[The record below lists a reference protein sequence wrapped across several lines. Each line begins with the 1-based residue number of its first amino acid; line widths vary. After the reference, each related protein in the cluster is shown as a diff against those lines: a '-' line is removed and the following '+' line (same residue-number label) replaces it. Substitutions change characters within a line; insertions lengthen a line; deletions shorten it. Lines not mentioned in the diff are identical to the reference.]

1 MDEDIIA
8 KVEGAS
14 EATEEP
20 IVMYLKIS
28 NVSDETASIRTY
40 SLVNASAGVPLPEFS
55 AGSHI
60 IVRVTGS
67 TWRQYSLVNTPG
79 LSDHYLI
86 SVLREQEG
94 RGGSQW
100 IHENWKVGDII
111 ETDGPA
117 NNFKLDESAGR
128 VILIAGGIG
137 ITPILSMARRLQ
149 QIGTE
154 YHLYYCARSVEET
167 AHYAAIV
174 NSTLGRNVTFIHN
187 KGTKGG
193 RLDVSGLLS
202 DRKEDCHVYVCGPHG
217 LVEAVKGATRG
228 WPPETVHYELFGAD
242 PSAIRCR
249 EGDSEFTVTI
259 GSTGESFAV
268 PAGRSILRVLADNG
282 VKVSKLC
289 EEGYCGSCLTPV
301 VSGKPDHRDSVL
313 TQAERNSGELIALC
327 CSRAESENL
336 ILDL

>member
-1 MDEDIIA
+1 
-8 KVEGAS
+8 
-14 EATEEP
+14 
-20 IVMYLKIS
+20 MYLKIS
-28 NVSDETASIRTY
+28 NVSDETASIRSF

-60 IVRVTGS
+60 TVRVTG
-67 TWRQYSLVNTPG
+67 TIWRQYSLANTPG
-79 LSDHYLI
+79 SSDHYLI

-100 IHENWKVGDII
+100 IHENWKIGDII
-111 ETDGPA
+111 EANGPA

-167 AHYAAIV
+167 AHYGAIV
-174 NSTLGRNVTFIHN
+174 NSTLCRNVSFIHD
-187 KGTKGG
+187 KGTRGG
-193 RLDVSGLLS
+193 HLDVSRLLS
-202 DRKEDCHVYVCGPHG
+202 DRREGCHVYVCGPHR
-217 LVEAVKGATRG
+217 LVDDVKSATRG
-228 WPPETVHYELFGAD
+228 WPPETVHYELFAAD
-242 PSAIRCR
+242 PSAIRCH

-259 GSTGESFAV
+259 GSTGKSFTV
-268 PAGRSILRVLADNG
+268 PADLSILQVLADNG
-282 VKVSKLC
+282 VTVPKLC

-301 VSGKPDHRDSVL
+301 LSGKPDHRDMVL
-313 TQAERNSGELIALC
+313 TQAEQNAGELMALC
-327 CSRAESENL
+327 CSRAKSENL
-336 ILDL
+336 VLDL

>member
-1 MDEDIIA
+1 
-8 KVEGAS
+8 
-14 EATEEP
+14 
-20 IVMYLKIS
+20 MYLKIS
-28 NVSDETASIRTY
+28 NVSDETASIRSY

-60 IVRVTGS
+60 TVRVTEKIR
-67 TWRQYSLVNTPG
+67 RQYSLANTPG

-111 ETDGPA
+111 EIDGPA

-149 QIGTE
+149 QIGIE
-154 YHLYYCARSVEET
+154 YHLYYCARSVEDT
-167 AHYAAIV
+167 AHYGAIV
-174 NSTLGRNVTFIHN
+174 NSTLCRNVTFIHD
-187 KGTKGG
+187 KATRGG
-193 RLDVSGLLS
+193 RLDVSSLLS
-202 DRKEDCHVYVCGPHG
+202 DRREDCHVYVCGPYG
-217 LVEAVKGATRG
+217 LVEAVKSATRG
-228 WPPETVHYELFGAD
+228 WPPESVHYELFGAD
-242 PSAIRCR
+242 PSAIRCHER
-249 EGDSEFTVTI
+249 DSEFTVTI
-259 GSTGESFAV
+259 GSTGQMYAV
-268 PAGRSILRVLADNG
+268 PAGQSILQVLANNG
-282 VKVSKLC
+282 VTVRTLC
-289 EEGYCGSCLTPV
+289 EEGYCGSCLTPLL
-301 VSGKPDHRDSVL
+301 SGKPDHRDSVL
-313 TQAERNSGELIALC
+313 TQAERNSGQLIALC